1 MKKRILESDAT
12 VVKNVAVVEHV
23 PILPPHLRH
32 PLPVEAVTQVDLVS
46 AAEVVIVV
54 LVTVRER
61 EKEGERSVDEV
72 SVVVLAPVVEVTLH
86 GRVEVTAVAVAVAVT
101 VTVTPLLRVA
111 VLRADDHRPFAAIT
125 DAVVIV
131 AGQDLHP
138 RHPYK
143 SDQVSQEA
151 APVEVTLVVK
161 EDIIDLI
168 HLIEDL
174 AVIVATVDQ
183 ERENLSLEVLV
194 AIDMS
199 RHEQSIVA
207 LALQEVAVDLRLSVH
222 EIRPNR
228 NVVIVDL
235 FHTVQDAILLDLSH
249 AVQSVITIG
258 LSHAVQ
264 DVVDLDLVVQ
274 EIHLDQPNEAIVDL
288 HHAVQDVA
296 DLCLAFQ
303 EIHLDQNAVAV
314 NPLHRVVQDLAVDRD
329 LAVIQVGGSSY
340 GIILWM
346 FFE

>member
-1 MKKRILESDAT
+1 M
-12 VVKNVAVVEHV
+12 
-23 PILPPHLRH
+23 
-32 PLPVEAVTQVDLVS
+32 
-46 AAEVVIVV
+46 
-54 LVTVRER
+54 
-61 EKEGERSVDEV
+61 DEV

-86 GRVEVTAVAVAVAVT
+86 GRVEVTAVAVT

-111 VLRADDHRPFAAIT
+111 VQRADDHRPFAAIA

-143 SDQVSQEA
+143 SDQVAQEA

-235 FHTVQDAILLDLSH
+235 SHTVQDAILLDLSH

-258 LSHAVQ
+258 LSHAVQDVVQ

-296 DLCLAFQ
+296 DLCLAVQ
-303 EIHLDQNAVAV
+303 EIHLLDQNAVAV
-314 NPLHRVVQDLAVDRD
+314 NPLHLVVQDLAVDRD

-346 FFE
+346 VFE